1 MKSNKKLIN
10 IINIMFIVVLCL
22 FAVSLV
28 EKKFQND
35 TFFTI
40 ALGQRTVEHGIEE
53 YDQLVWHDNLR
64 FIHLRWLFDVVI
76 YGLNNTF
83 GYAGIYIFVL
93 ILAVIQGLMYYAIMN
108 SFTKN
113 KIFSFFSSIA
123 LISWNGY
130 SVAARGQIMSF
141 TLFLIEFYAL
151 NKLINEKKKIF
162 IPVLL
167 TIPLLVV
174 NFHASVLPVYF
185 VFYLP
190 YIAEY
195 IVSKLKIINSEES
208 KILVNKIDNKTFIT
222 LVIIMVLSLFIG
234 LISPIGIDAYKYM
247 FNVMGGVSTDF
258 IAELQP
264 VKFADNPAYVFLI
277 VLFVVMI
284 GFTKIKVRL
293 TDLLYIVGFLVL
305 SLPTNRCIFFFY
317 MFAGSCIL
325 RITFE
330 FIKDSKFKI
339 NVYENKILIAL
350 LILVLVLII
359 VSSIKGIYN
368 KCEEPYVDYEKL
380 PENAT
385 NYILNNINQDNMRI
399 FNHFDFGSFMEYK
412 GIKVFLDSRSEMYTE
427 EFNEGVTIL
436 EDWYLTDVG
445 KKSYKE
451 LMEKYD
457 ITHAI
462 LYNDEL
468 TALYMADDENWNCMY
483 KDDTFCIYEKVNK

>member
-1 MKSNKKLIN
+1 
-10 IINIMFIVVLCL
+10 
-22 FAVSLV
+22 
-28 EKKFQND
+28 
-35 TFFTI
+35 
-40 ALGQRTVEHGIEE
+40 
-53 YDQLVWHDNLR
+53 
-64 FIHLRWLFDVVI
+64 
-76 YGLNNTF
+76 
-83 GYAGIYIFVL
+83 
-93 ILAVIQGLMYYAIMN
+93 
-108 SFTKN
+108 
-113 KIFSFFSSIA
+113 
-123 LISWNGY
+123 
-130 SVAARGQIMSF
+130 
-141 TLFLIEFYAL
+141 
-151 NKLINEKKKIF
+151 
-162 IPVLL
+162 
-167 TIPLLVV
+167 
-174 NFHASVLPVYF
+174 
-185 VFYLP
+185 
-190 YIAEY
+190 
-195 IVSKLKIINSEES
+195 
-208 KILVNKIDNKTFIT
+208 
-222 LVIIMVLSLFIG
+222 MVLSLFIG

-264 VKFADNPAYVFLI
+264 VNFADNPAYVFLI

-293 TDLLYIVGFLVL
+293 TDILYIVGFLVL

-368 KCEEPYVDYEKL
+368 KCEESYVDYEKL

-385 NYILNNINQDNMRI
+385 NYILNNIDQDNMRI

-468 TALYMADDENWNCMY
+468 TALYMADDEDWNCMY